1 MRPPAPDVLLQ
12 WLAGPGLESPGGH
25 CLSWSNSAGT
35 GYPYPEVSGLLLHLL
50 SLTGRA
56 PARRERLRRALARE
70 RERASAIGRGAQ
82 AYTFDT
88 GMVLRGV
95 LAHDEAIARAAVT
108 GAAGGQGAIAE
119 RAVAA
124 GARVARGWASLLIQ
138 AARQRNPAGV
148 GLRRARPAAD
158 TRWSLAFGAHQA
170 KVCGAL
176 LQAGRRF
183 GPLPGLDEAVAAC
196 AGAALEVQA
205 DDGRFRIHAASS
217 MTYVHSHCYAV
228 EGLLMRAAAGSG
240 GIPEEV
246 VAGADW
252 LAAAQQRD
260 GGLRA
265 WHDGR
270 RASGPARADATAQ
283 AMRIWNLVDR
293 NRFARESACAG
304 AFLARL
310 ASPAQG
316 LRYEPGSADVN
327 AWATIFAVQALSWR
341 ADPASADAAQI
352 V

>member
-1 MRPPAPDVLLQ
+1 MRPLTPDGLLQ
-12 WLAGPGLESPGGH
+12 WLVGPGLESSDGH
-25 CLSWSNSAGT
+25 CLSWSNSART

-56 PARRERLRRALARE
+56 PARRERLWRALVRE
-70 RERASAIGRGAQ
+70 REQAPAIRRGGQ
-82 AYTFDT
+82 TYTFDT
-88 GMVLRGV
+88 AMVLRGM
-95 LAHDEAIARAAVT
+95 LAHDEAILRAAA
-108 GAAGGQGAIAE
+108 GPSAGQAEMAEPAAAAGECA
-119 RAVAA
+119 
-124 GARVARGWASLLIQ
+124 ARGWASLVIQ

-148 GLRRARPAAD
+148 SRPPVRLAAD

-183 GPLPGLDEAVAAC
+183 GSLPGLDEAVGAC
-196 AGAALEVQA
+196 AAAALDVQA

-228 EGLLMRAAAGSG
+228 EGLLIRAAAGTAG
-240 GIPEEV
+240 TPEQV
-246 VAGADW
+246 VAGAEW
-252 LAAAQQRD
+252 LAVAQQPG

-270 RASGPARADATAQ
+270 TASGPLRADATAQ
-283 AMRIWNLVDR
+283 AMRIWLLVDR
-293 NRFARESACAG
+293 DRFARETACAG
-304 AFLARL
+304 AFLGRL

-327 AWATIFAVQALSWR
+327 AWGTIFAVQALGWG